1 MKFLKAEY
9 SKLYKK
15 ITSKVLLIIAIL
27 LLIPTAFYFSS
38 HIYQDFSKRSK
49 YKKEQEKEKSRKEAL
64 EKRIEWK
71 IDTSLYDNISI
82 TSLDLKTKYFNDK
95 CYYLASI
102 SLKNK
107 NDQSLKQNNTIHI
120 NFVDKDMFT
129 LYSFDLNYY
138 DRTSIVNKEYDIV
151 GARWEGQLE
160 INKDLY
166 EKFANVRL
174 TWTFQ

>member
-1 MKFLKAEY
+1 MKFLEAEY
-9 SKLYKK
+9 SKLSKK

-27 LLIPTAFYFSS
+27 LLIPTAFYFSL
-38 HIYQDFSKRSK
+38 HIYQDFSKRSQ
-49 YKKEQEKEKSRKEAL
+49 YKNEQEKEKSRNEAL

-71 IDTSLYDNISI
+71 IDTSVYDNMSI
-82 TSLDLKTKYFNDK
+82 TSIDLKTKYFNDK

-102 SLKNK
+102 TLKNK
-107 NDQSLKQNNTIHI
+107 NDQTLTKNNTIHI
-120 NFVDKDMFT
+120 NFIDKDMFT
-129 LYSFDLNYY
+129 LYSFDLNYF
-138 DRTSIVNKEYDIV
+138 DRTSIVNKENDIV